1 MTWISG
7 CTGENATCNDTR
19 IGEMSRTALHSDS
32 VSRMAHEIEIVSRG
46 VLIAEGCVLLCRNK
60 KHGHSYL
67 PGGHVD
73 PFETASHALAREM
86 IEEAALSIRVG
97 GLLLASENSFVQ
109 NGKPRHEINL
119 VFHVEHPHS
128 HAGTSHAATPG
139 EDSSSVTR
147 EHDACGTDSA
157 PSPVVPD
164 HRHTAASAEPG
175 QASAWA
181 GSGKTKSDG
190 GSMFHVEPQEAHIEF
205 WWCPLSDLAK
215 AGFVPESLR
224 HWLESGPK
232 DGPTWLSA
240 METPHPA

>member
-1 MTWISG
+1 
-7 CTGENATCNDTR
+7 
-19 IGEMSRTALHSDS
+19 
-32 VSRMAHEIEIVSRG
+32 MAHEIEIVSRG

-86 IEEAALSIRVG
+86 IEEAALPIRVG
-97 GLLLASENSFVQ
+97 GLLLVSENSFVQ

-139 EDSSSVTR
+139 EDCSTDTR
-147 EHDACGTDSA
+147 EPVADGSDSA
-157 PSPVVPD
+157 ASPVVAV
-164 HRHTAASAEPG
+164 HRHSAASAMPG
-175 QASAWA
+175 QASARA
-181 GSGKTKSDG
+181 GTGKSKNG
-190 GSMFHVEPQEAHIEF
+190 GGPMFHVEPQEAHIEF
-205 WWCPLSDLAK
+205 WWCPLRDLAK

-224 HWLESGPK
+224 LWLESGPS

-240 METPHPA
+240 LEAPPLPEPA